1 MAKNIVK
8 EIIIILLL
16 ILAVILILGVILYEY
31 VPANKIIPE
40 AVSYNTPE
48 NVREELASSES
59 IDEQQ
64 MIMTYEITASDL
76 KNYQRVNDYKAGKKN
91 PFAATSTLTEN
102 SSTSN
107 GTQTTGNTT
116 NSSNSGNT
124 TGSSQTSNEENN
136 TGYFQD
142 KGTK

>member
-16 ILAVILILGVILYEY
+16 TLAIILILGVLLYEY

-40 AVSYNTPE
+40 VVSYNTPE
-48 NVREELASSES
+48 NVREELASAES
-59 IDEQQ
+59 IEEQQ

-91 PFAATSTLTEN
+91 PFAAVSTSTEN

>member
-48 NVREELASSES
+48 NVREELVSAES

-76 KNYQRVNDYKAGKKN
+76 KNYQKINDYKAGKKN
-91 PFAATSTLTEN
+91 PFAASSATAANENNSGTS
-102 SSTSN
+102 
-107 GTQTTGNTT
+107 QTTGNITGGSNSSSSTGTT
-116 NSSNSGNT
+116 N
-124 TGSSQTSNEENN
+124 NN
-136 TGYFQD
+136 DEGYFQN

>member
-16 ILAVILILGVILYEY
+16 TLAIILILGVLLYEY

-48 NVREELASSES
+48 NVREELASAES
-59 IDEQQ
+59 IEEQQ

-91 PFAATSTLTEN
+91 PFAAASTSTEN
-102 SSTSN
+102 SSTLN